1 MRYEILGGDA
11 FPVIKVFL
19 KKGETMKAE
28 SGAMVAMSQGM
39 ALTSKMD
46 GGLGKALGRMLSGE
60 SFFMQALEAE
70 KSDGWAMLT
79 TPVPGGITPYELKKG
94 VELLVQ
100 KDGFV
105 AGSQGVEVST
115 KMQNLVRGLFSGE
128 GFFVVKLTGEGTV
141 FLSTYGSI
149 YPLEIPAGEEVIV
162 DNGHLIAWE
171 SHLKYEITKG
181 AKGWTSAFL
190 SGAGIACRFQGPGT
204 VLIQSRNPW
213 SLGRWLFPLL
223 PIPSPQQG

>member
-11 FPVIKVFL
+11 FPMIKVWL
-19 KKGETMKAE
+19 KKGESMKAE

-46 GGLGKALGRMLSGE
+46 GGIGKAIGRMFSGE
-60 SFFMQALEAE
+60 SFFMQAIEAE
-70 KSDGWAMLT
+70 NADGWAMLT
-79 TPVPGGITPYELKKG
+79 TPVPGGITPYELKNG

-105 AGSQGVEVST
+105 ASSQGVEVSS

-128 GFFVVKLTGEGTV
+128 GFFIVRLSGEGTV

-149 YPLEIPAGEEVIV
+149 FSLDIPAGEEVII

-171 SHLKYEITKG
+171 SHLKYEITKA
-181 AKGWTSAFL
+181 AKGWTSSFL
-190 SGAGIACRFQGPGT
+190 SGAGIACRFKGPGT

-213 SLGRWLFPLL
+213 SLGQWLFPLL
-223 PIPSPQQG
+223 PIPKPSPH